1 MHEIGLCES
10 IMEAVERRAAG
21 RRVTAVCVRV
31 GTLQRVWKPAFDQ
44 AFEMV
49 ATGTVA
55 EGAAVDLIVL
65 PVRSTCRA
73 CGAAA
78 ESEEVPLACAAC
90 GATDL
95 ELTGGDELLLE
106 SIRVDREPA
115 TAG

>member
-10 IMEAVERRAAG
+10 IMEAVEQRAAG
-21 RRVTAVCVRV
+21 RRVSGVCVRV

-49 ATGTVA
+49 AAGTVA
-55 EGAAVDLIVL
+55 EGATVDLVVL

-78 ESEEVPLACAAC
+78 ESEDVPLACAAC
-90 GATDL
+90 GGTDL
-95 ELTGGDELLLE
+95 HVEGGDELMLE

>member
-1 MHEIGLCES
+1 MHEIGLCQS
-10 IMEAVERRAAG
+10 ILEAVEQRAVG
-21 RRVTAVCVRV
+21 RRVTGVCVRV

-49 ATGTVA
+49 AAGTVA
-55 EGAAVDLIVL
+55 EGATVDLVVL

-73 CGAAA
+73 CGNSA
-78 ESEEVPLACAAC
+78 ESEGVPLACAAC

-95 ELTGGDELLLE
+95 HVEGGDELVLE
-106 SIRVDREPA
+106 SIRVEREPA